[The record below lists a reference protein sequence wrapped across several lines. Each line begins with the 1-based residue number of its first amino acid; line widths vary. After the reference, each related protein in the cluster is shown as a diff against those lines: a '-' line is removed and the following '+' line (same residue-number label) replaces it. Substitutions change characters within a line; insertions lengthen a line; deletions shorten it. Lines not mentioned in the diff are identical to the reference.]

1 MAQYWKMLVR
11 KFDSFA
17 SSKAEGIRKK
27 VFRIIKHR
35 HAFIMNSAEVAELS
49 LPDLLDLVRLY
60 RASAKA
66 DFAIRAIWTWGQS
79 QSKEQFAEN
88 FRQYFFHAIAWD
100 RLSSQAL
107 LELRNVT

>member
-1 MAQYWKMLVR
+1 
-11 KFDSFA
+11 
-17 SSKAEGIRKK
+17 
-27 VFRIIKHR
+27 
-35 HAFIMNSAEVAELS
+35 MNSAEVAELS

-79 QSKEQFAEN
+79 QSKEEFAEN